1 MFPTN
6 VLIIQFVLF
15 IMPERLGT
23 ILSTIF
29 PGQKIF
35 EATFFRRDRVG
46 NDGNCNSMIL
56 IVLNCSL

>member
-23 ILSTIF
+23 ILSKIF
-29 PGQKIF
+29 PEKKIV
-35 EATFFRRDRVG
+35 EATFLEG
-46 NDGNCNSMIL
+46 T
-56 IVLNCSL
+56 VLVMTVIATL